1 VKKLFKILLLI
12 ASVLSFSIY
21 SQTVNQVLEL
31 RLSKAKLL
39 ASQNQKR
46 SAYKLILKNLEQEQV
61 HPESYYFLSEMYLNS
76 SQVRRSFQV
85 LYLLIKK
92 QHKNSF
98 LNTPLSMINF
108 ENTPSQNALLTYYK
122 IASQFLTEAQ
132 EGVYPK
138 IFKIKLLLLA
148 KKYYTV
154 VENFDFRISSTK
166 AQLGKIFLQ
175 LNENDS
181 AIQKLLEAKNSLSED
196 NKSIFKTEDLT
207 KEEINLLIGQSLI
220 KEGQIEAGKLYLR
233 QVTLSDNSSNSL
245 VDYSTSI
252 QSLLDEDYIDLDFS
266 YLVRSSSNILDYKDS
281 QLTSLKTTNPD
292 ISESGVYHNRN
303 INIIMNKNLFKKW
316 VVKANFS
323 YSDKVATDKLQ
334 ENGDKRDLLFN
345 FEVGVHESSTST
357 IKLRYEYESNYRKLN
372 SSFTKNYSIS
382 KIIPTWIKAS
392 DTATFVIRA
401 PFESY
406 TFLNSSASGT
416 GLTLGYS
423 PFKKSQYWNP
433 FYFVGYRSIPESN
446 QTSSSSFLAGVSNLS
461 ILNENWNFVT
471 SFDLEN
477 RGNELESLSYL
488 EFNFKG
494 LFSYRFK
501 RFKSLRLDTG
511 LKYISRAHADND
523 NLSQYELILGMG
535 YTF

>member
-1 VKKLFKILLLI
+1 MKKLFKILLLI

-323 YSDKVATDKLQ
+323 YSDKVATDK
-334 ENGDKRDLLFN
+334 KM
-345 FEVGVHESSTST
+345 
-357 IKLRYEYESNYRKLN
+357 
-372 SSFTKNYSIS
+372 
-382 KIIPTWIKAS
+382 
-392 DTATFVIRA
+392 VIRETC
-401 PFESY
+401 F
-406 TFLNSSASGT
+406 
-416 GLTLGYS
+416 
-423 PFKKSQYWNP
+423 
-433 FYFVGYRSIPESN
+433 
-446 QTSSSSFLAGVSNLS
+446 
-461 ILNENWNFVT
+461 
-471 SFDLEN
+471 
-477 RGNELESLSYL
+477 
-488 EFNFKG
+488 
-494 LFSYRFK
+494 
-501 RFKSLRLDTG
+501 
-511 LKYISRAHADND
+511 
-523 NLSQYELILGMG
+523 LILK
-535 YTF
+535 